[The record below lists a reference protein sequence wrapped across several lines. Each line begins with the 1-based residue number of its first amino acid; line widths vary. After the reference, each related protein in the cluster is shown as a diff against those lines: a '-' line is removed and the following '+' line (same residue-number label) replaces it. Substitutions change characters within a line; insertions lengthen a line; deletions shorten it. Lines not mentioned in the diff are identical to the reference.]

1 MNTAT
6 PKRIRLSRARGWRL
20 AKNAINCARPGKLGN
35 PFVVG
40 RDGTR
45 AECVS
50 KFALLMAGK
59 IPVTSGDGLA
69 GNIAK
74 RKYILANLG
83 RLRGKDLGCWCPLD
97 GKPCHADVL
106 LLLANQP
113 HTAGML
119 NHFVTHPAVAIIADD
134 GETGK

>member
-1 MNTAT
+1 M
-6 PKRIRLSRARGWRL
+6 PE
-20 AKNAINCARPGKLGN
+20 NAINCARPGKLGN

-40 RDGTR
+40 RDGNR

-50 KFALLMAGK
+50 KFALLMAGT
-59 IPVTSGDGLA
+59 IPVTSGAGLA

-74 RKYILANLG
+74 RKYILANLE
-83 RLRGKDLGCWCPLD
+83 RLRGKDLACWCALD

-113 HTAGML
+113 LTDGML
-119 NHFVTHPAVAIIADD
+119 NHFVINPAVPLVSDQ
-134 GETGK
+134 

>member
-1 MNTAT
+1 MGATA
-6 PKRIRLSRARGWRL
+6 PKRIRLSRAKGWRL
-20 AKNAINCARPGKLGN
+20 PKNTINCARPGKLGN

-40 RDGTR
+40 KDGNR

-50 KFALLMAGK
+50 KFALLMAGT
-59 IPVTSGDGLA
+59 IPVTSGAGLA

-74 RKYILANLG
+74 RKYILANLE
-83 RLRGKDLGCWCPLD
+83 RLRGKDLACWCALD

-119 NHFVTHPAVAIIADD
+119 NHFVINPAVPFVSDQ
-134 GETGK
+134 